1 MTLST
6 IAAGVLITVV
16 AAALELMDKTY
27 EKEREEFENS

>member
-6 IAAGVLITVV
+6 FAAGLLITIV
-16 AAALELMDKTY
+16 AVALELDNKIY

>member
-6 IAAGVLITVV
+6 LAAGLLITVV
-16 AAALELMDKTY
+16 AAAIELIDKSY

>member
-6 IAAGVLITVV
+6 LAVGLLITVV
-16 AAALELMDKTY
+16 AAAIELIDKSY